1 LSNAFRILNV
11 VFHALI
17 FFAAGGFR
25 GGIVTFHENVVVE
38 KKRECKDDE
47 HTDIRTC
54 DCQVYKQGGW
64 MGRQQQPGWS
74 KKVDGVSMCFPDV
87 DLKRRHIERL

>member
-1 LSNAFRILNV
+1 MSNAFRILNV

-38 KKRECKDDE
+38 KKGSV
-47 HTDIRTC
+47 RTTNTLISGR
-54 DCQVYKQGGW
+54 VIAKSTNKVVGWVVSNNLGGL
-64 MGRQQQPGWS
+64 RR
-74 KKVDGVSMCFPDV
+74 SMESQCVF
-87 DLKRRHIERL
+87 LTLT